1 MQVQVLFFAHARDV
15 TGIGSLEVEL
25 KDRATISDLK
35 NVLIRTYP
43 DLGSIESK
51 LAVALNEEYVVGE
64 ATLKNGDEVALI
76 PPVSGG

>member
-1 MQVQVLFFAHARDV
+1 MRQE
-15 TGIGSLEVEL
+15 LEVEL

-43 DLGSIESK
+43 DLGGIESK